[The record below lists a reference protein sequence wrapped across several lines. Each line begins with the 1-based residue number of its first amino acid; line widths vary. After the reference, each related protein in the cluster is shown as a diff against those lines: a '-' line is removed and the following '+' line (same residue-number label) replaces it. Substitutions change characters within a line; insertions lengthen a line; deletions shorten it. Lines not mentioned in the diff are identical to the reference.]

1 MLAERPVV
9 ASMWGGPSDV
19 VAHGE
24 SGYLVN
30 PLQIGVLADHLA
42 RLLSDRELATRMG
55 RAGRRRAEQRF
66 GLDAM
71 VDGTLALYR
80 ELGLQA

>member
-1 MLAERPVV
+1 
-9 ASMWGGPSDV
+9 
-19 VAHGE
+19 
-24 SGYLVN
+24 
-30 PLQIGVLADHLA
+30 
-42 RLLSDRELATRMG
+42 MG